1 MSFQQGLSG
10 LNAAAK
16 DLDVV
21 GNNVAN
27 SSTVGFKSGAAH
39 FADIYAN
46 SLASSAVSIGI
57 GVGVAAV
64 DQSFSQGSITT
75 TNNPLDLAISG
86 QGFFRTSNNGAITFG
101 RNGQFQLDK
110 NGYIVNDTGARLTGY
125 LPGANGVLSTSAPTD
140 LQIISGNIAPQ
151 TTTAVNALLNFDSR
165 AAALA
170 PAAFD
175 MNDPT
180 TYTRSTSVSTYD
192 SLGNSHA
199 LALYFVKA
207 AANTWDVFAANDG
220 AQIVGA
226 AVAGTTAVGKVT
238 FLSNGSIDTTPA
250 NTTFPS
256 AVAAPVATGAA
267 TPLSV
272 TLDFAGTTQFGSN
285 FAVNQ
290 LSQDGFASGQLS
302 GYNVSAD
309 GVIAGRYSNGQAK
322 TLGQVALA
330 DFTDPQALQPLS
342 NNVWAETSASGPPLV
357 STPNSGSLGLLQSG
371 AVEDSNV
378 DLTAELVNMITAQRF
393 YQANAQ
399 TIKTQDAVMQTLV
412 NLR

>member
-1 MSFQQGLSG
+1 MSFEQGLSG

-16 DLDVV
+16 NLDVV

-27 SSTVGFKSGAAH
+27 SSTVGFKSAQAN
-39 FADIYAN
+39 FADVYAN
-46 SLASSAVSIGI
+46 SLASSGAVSVGI
-57 GVGVAAV
+57 GVAVAAV
-64 DQSFSQGSITT
+64 DQNFSQGNITT

-86 QGFFRTSNNGAITFG
+86 KGFFRTSNNGSITYG

-110 NGYIVNDTGARLTGY
+110 NGYIVNDAGARLTGY
-125 LPGANGVLSTSAPTD
+125 LPGANGTLTTAAPTD
-140 LQIISGNIAPQ
+140 LQVISGNIAPQ
-151 TTTAVNALLNFDSR
+151 TTTAVKALLNFDSR
-165 AAALA
+165 AAILA
-170 PAAFD
+170 PASFN

-180 TYTRSTSVSTYD
+180 TYTSATSVNTYD
-192 SLGNSHA
+192 TLGNSHA
-199 LALYFVKA
+199 LSLYFVKT
-207 AANTWDVFAANDG
+207 AANIWDVFAANDG
-220 AQIVGA
+220 VQVAPPLP
-226 AVAGTTAVGKVT
+226 AGTVA
-238 FLSNGSIDTTPA
+238 FSSSGSINPA
-250 NTTFPS
+250 NPPTTFPS
-256 AVAAPVATGAA
+256 SIALPVATGAT

-272 TLDFAGTTQFGSN
+272 TLDFTGTTQFGSN

-290 LSQDGFASGQLS
+290 LSQDGFTSGQLS

-309 GVIAGRYSNGQAK
+309 GIIAGRYSNGQTK

-357 STPNSGSLGLLQSG
+357 STPNSGSLGVLQSG

-378 DLTAELVNMITAQRF
+378 DLTAELVNMITAQRN

>member
-1 MSFQQGLSG
+1 MSFEQGLSG

-39 FADIYAN
+39 FADVYAN
-46 SLASSAVSIGI
+46 TLASSSVSVGI

-64 DQSFSQGSITT
+64 DQSFSQGNITT

-86 QGFFRTSNNGAITFG
+86 KGFFRTSDNGAITFG

-110 NGYIVNDTGARLTGY
+110 NGFIVNDAGARLTGY
-125 LPGANGVLSTSAPTD
+125 QPGANGALSTAAPTD
-140 LQIISGNIAPQ
+140 LQLISGNIAPQ
-151 TTTAVNALLNFDSR
+151 ASTAVKALLNFDSR
-165 AAALA
+165 APTLA

-180 TYTRSTSVSTYD
+180 TYTSATSVSTFD
-192 SLGNSHA
+192 TLGNAHA
-199 LALYFVKA
+199 LSLYFVKS
-207 AANTWDVFAANDG
+207 AANKWDVFAANDNVPVP
-220 AQIVGA
+220 APPAASAPVG
-226 AVAGTTAVGKVT
+226 TVG
-238 FLSNGSIDTTPA
+238 FLSNGSIDPNPLVTTPI
-250 NTTFPS
+250 TI
-256 AVAAPVATGAA
+256 AAPVTTGAT

-272 TLDFAGTTQFGSN
+272 TLDFTGTTQFGSN
-285 FAVNQ
+285 FGVTQ
-290 LSQDGFASGQLS
+290 LSQDGFTSGQLS

-309 GVIAGRYSNGQAK
+309 GIIAGRYSNGQTK
-322 TLGQVALA
+322 TLGQIALA

-342 NNVWAETSASGPPLV
+342 NNVWAETSGSGPPLV
-357 STPNSGSLGLLQSG
+357 STPSSGSLGVLQSG

-378 DLTAELVNMITAQRF
+378 DLTAELVNMITAQRD